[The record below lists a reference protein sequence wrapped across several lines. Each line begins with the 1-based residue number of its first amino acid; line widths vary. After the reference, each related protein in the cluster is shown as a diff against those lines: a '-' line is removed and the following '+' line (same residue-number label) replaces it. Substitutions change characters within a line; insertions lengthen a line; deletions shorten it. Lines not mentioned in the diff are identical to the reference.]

1 MKNTIRVFIADDHA
15 LVRAGF
21 RSLLQSFERI
31 EVVGEAEDGHST
43 LELLKEIQVDI
54 LLLDVSMKG
63 LNGLEVLGRVPKVD
77 PNIRVIMLSMYTNE
91 EFVLQALKRGACGYL
106 LKDADPGELE
116 LAVRSIARGDT
127 YLSPAVSK
135 RVIDEYVHRG
145 RPNRSAPE
153 EAPFEE
159 LTPRQ
164 REILQLIA
172 EGHSTKE
179 IAVKLDLSVKTVDT
193 HRTELMARLGIHDI
207 AGLVRYAIRVGLV
220 SPER

>member
-1 MKNTIRVFIADDHA
+1 MSAIRVFLADDHA

-21 RSLLQSFERI
+21 RSLLKGFDGI
-31 EVVGEAEDGHST
+31 EVVGEAEDGHAT
-43 LELLKEIQVDI
+43 LKLLKEKQADI

-63 LNGLEVLGRVPKVD
+63 LNGLEVLGRVPKLN
-77 PNIRVIMLSMYTNE
+77 PHIRVIMLSMHANE
-91 EFVLQALKRGACGYL
+91 EYVLQALKSGAHGYL
-106 LKDADPGELE
+106 LKDAGPGELE
-116 LAVRSIARGDT
+116 LAVRSVARGEI
-127 YLSPAVSK
+127 YLSPAVS
-135 RVIDEYVHRG
+135 RHIVDEYLRRG
-145 RPNRSAPE
+145 GPNGAVPRHTH
-153 EAPFEE
+153 FEE

-179 IAVKLDLSVKTVDT
+179 IASKLEISVKTVDT

-220 SPER
+220 NPEK